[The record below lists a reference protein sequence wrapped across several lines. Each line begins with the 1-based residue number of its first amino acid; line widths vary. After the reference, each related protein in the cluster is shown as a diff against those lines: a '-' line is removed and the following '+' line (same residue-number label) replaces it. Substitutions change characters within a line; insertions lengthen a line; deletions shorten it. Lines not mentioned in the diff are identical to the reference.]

1 MGGRFRPNVLR
12 VYRPFAAV
20 DDVVVDAVLDI
31 GRRVRRLKQ
40 TLVIRFILGEK
51 QSSRAVTVQ
60 ETITQFG
67 VRGGD
72 HTIACPGWYLLEH
85 GPRDTL
91 SRGPNI
97 SEPERRKQI
106 ERSGLGPAIENRDSN
121 QDVFRSL
128 LGVFHQHIEIAILF
142 KDASIDQL
150 VLKFVPR
157 SFPVG
162 FYQVVVWERSLRIF
176 VEIFHVGVRWCAV
189 QIEVVL
195 LNIFAVITFAVCQ
208 AEEALFQDGV
218 LAVPQRQG
226 KAEILSII
234 GNTGEPIFA
243 PAICARSCLVVTEIV
258 PGMAILTVVFANCA
272 PLTLTEVWPPFFPR
286 YTLQARLFQACCF
299 CSFAH
304 DAASLGLS
312 PGLCRIIQHNPLQV
326 SLNRVLRTTKR
337 RDLFSTFFAMN

>member
-72 HTIACPGWYLLEH
+72 QTLACPGWYLLEH

-91 SRGPNI
+91 SRGPNV
-97 SEPERRKQI
+97 SEPERRKEI
-106 ERSGLGPAIENRDSN
+106 ERSRLGPAIENRDSN

-128 LGVFHQHIEIAILF
+128 FGVFHQHIEIAIIF
-142 KDASIDQL
+142 KGASIDQL
-150 VLKFVPR
+150 VLKFAPR
-157 SFPVG
+157 SFPVD
-162 FYQVVVWERSLRIF
+162 FYQVLVWERSLRIF
-176 VEIFHVGVRWCAV
+176 VEIFHVGVGWCAV
-189 QIEVVL
+189 QIKVVL
-195 LNIFAVITFAVCQ
+195 LNIFAVITFAVRE

-218 LAVPQRQG
+218 LAIPQRQG
-226 KAEILSII
+226 KAEILSIV

-258 PGMAILTVVFANCA
+258 PGMAILTVVFSNCA
-272 PLTLTEVWPPFFPR
+272 PLTLTELWPPFFPR
-286 YTLQARLFQACCF
+286 YTFEARLFQTCCF

-304 DAASLGLS
+304 HAASLGLS
-312 PGLCRIIQHNPLQV
+312 SGLCGFIQHNPSPLL
-326 SLNRVLRTTKR
+326 LNRVLGATKR
-337 RDLFSTFFAMN
+337 RDLFRTFLAID